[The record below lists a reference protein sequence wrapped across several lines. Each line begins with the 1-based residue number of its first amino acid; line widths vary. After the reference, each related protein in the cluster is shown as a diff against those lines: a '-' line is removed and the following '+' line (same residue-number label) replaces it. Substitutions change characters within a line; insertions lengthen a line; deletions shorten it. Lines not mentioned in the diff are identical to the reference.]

1 MDRYKEGKKISYIT
15 IIGNIFLAIIKIF
28 IGILVGSA
36 GLIADGFHS
45 VSDTASTIAVLI
57 AIYVS
62 NKPPD
67 EEHQYGHGQAESI
80 AAKILGILLLLTGFA
95 LGYNIINE
103 ILKQEY
109 GVPGIYG
116 LWAAILSIIIKEVM
130 FRYTYKI
137 GEETNNQ
144 ALIADAWHHR
154 SDAISSIA
162 AALGILGANLG
173 YPILDPVAGI
183 IVAILIIR
191 VGWNIIV
198 DAIDSLMVKAP
209 SEEDNQEIR
218 DIVNK
223 VDGVEEL
230 KDLRAHY
237 SGVDLYVDLRI
248 VVNAQLTVKEGH
260 DISMKVREELLKKCE
275 QVREVIVHIDPKE

>member
-1 MDRYKEGKKISYIT
+1 MDRYKKGKKISYIT
-15 IIGNIFLAIIKIF
+15 IAGNIFLAIIKITV
-28 IGILVGSA
+28 GILVGSA

-80 AAKILGILLLLTGFA
+80 AAKILGIILLLTGFA
-95 LGYNIINE
+95 LGYNIING
-103 ILKQEY
+103 ILNQDY
-109 GVPGIYG
+109 GIPGIYG
-116 LWAAILSIIIKEVM
+116 FWAAVLSIIIKEIM
-130 FRYTYKI
+130 FRYTYKV

-162 AALGILGANLG
+162 AAAGILGANLG
-173 YPILDPVAGI
+173 YPILDPIAGI
-183 IVAILIIR
+183 VVALLIIR

-198 DAIDSLMVKAP
+198 DAINTLMIKAP
-209 SEEDNQEIR
+209 PEEDNEEIRNIVNNIEGVQEI
-218 DIVNK
+218 K
-223 VDGVEEL
+223 EL
-230 KDLRAHY
+230 RSHY

-248 VVNAQLTVKEGH
+248 VVDAQLTVKKGH
-260 DISMKVREELLKKCE
+260 DISVKVRNKLLNQCE
-275 QVREVIVHIDPKE
+275 QVREVIVHIHPS

>member
-1 MDRYKEGKKISYIT
+1 MDRYSQGKKISYIT
-15 IIGNIFLAIIKIF
+15 ISGNIFLALLKII
-28 IGILVGSA
+28 IGTLVASSA
-36 GLIADGFHS
+36 LIADGFHS
-45 VSDTASTIAVLI
+45 VSDVASTLAVLI

-62 NKPPD
+62 SKPPD

-80 AAKILGILLLLTGFA
+80 AAKILGILLLLTGLA
-95 LGYNIINE
+95 LGYNILRQ
-103 ILKQEY
+103 ILNQNF

-116 LWAAILSIIIKEVM
+116 FWAAVVSIIVKELM
-130 FRYTYKI
+130 FRYTHKV

-162 AALGILGANLG
+162 AAIGILGANMG
-173 YPILDPVAGI
+173 YPILDPIAGI

-198 DAIDSLMVKAP
+198 DAVNTLMVKAP
-209 SEEDNQEIR
+209 PKEDSEDIRKTVNDIEGVKEI
-218 DIVNK
+218 K
-223 VDGVEEL
+223 E
-230 KDLRAHY
+230 LRAHY

-248 VVNAQLTVKEGH
+248 VVDGNLTVKQGH
-260 DISMKVREELLKKCE
+260 DISVEVRNTLLKECE
-275 QVREVIVHIDPKE
+275 QVKEVIVHIHPG

>member
-1 MDRYKEGKKISYIT
+1 MDRYKKGKKISYIT
-15 IIGNIFLAIIKIF
+15 IAGNIFLAIIKITV
-28 IGILVGSA
+28 GILVGSA

-57 AIYVS
+57 AIYIS

-80 AAKILGILLLLTGFA
+80 AAKILGIILLLTGFA
-95 LGYNIINE
+95 LGYNIING
-103 ILKQEY
+103 ILNQDY
-109 GVPGIYG
+109 GIPGIYG
-116 LWAAILSIIIKEVM
+116 FWAAVLSIIIKEIM
-130 FRYTYKI
+130 FRYTYKV

-162 AALGILGANLG
+162 AAAGILGANLG
-173 YPILDPVAGI
+173 YPILDPIAGI
-183 IVAILIIR
+183 VVALLIIR

-198 DAIDSLMVKAP
+198 DAINTLMIKAP
-209 SEEDNQEIR
+209 PEEDNEEIRNIVNNIEGVQEI
-218 DIVNK
+218 K
-223 VDGVEEL
+223 EL
-230 KDLRAHY
+230 RSHY

-248 VVNAQLTVKEGH
+248 VVDAQLTVKKGH
-260 DISMKVREELLKKCE
+260 DISVKVRNKLLNQCE
-275 QVREVIVHIDPKE
+275 QVREVIVHIHPS